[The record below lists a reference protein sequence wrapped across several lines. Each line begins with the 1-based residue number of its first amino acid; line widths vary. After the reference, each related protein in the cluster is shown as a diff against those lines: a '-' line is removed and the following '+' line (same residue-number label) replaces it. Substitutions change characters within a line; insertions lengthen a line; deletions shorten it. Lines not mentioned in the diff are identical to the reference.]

1 MTKTII
7 GLAVATV
14 IFAGCSGDK
23 TTKEVHKTHTKH
35 WSYSGEDGPAHWSK
49 VSATCGEGKMQSPIN
64 IISKDV
70 IGLQALNIL
79 EFHEATK
86 AEPSHEIDNGHAIKI
101 TPSDDH
107 GMSIN
112 GVHYKLLQFHFHGKS
127 ENRIDGKQFAMEM
140 HLVHQNAK
148 GELAVVGVM
157 VEEGAHNKYLEGIV
171 DHLDGG
177 DLNIA
182 TNDILPKDKTHY
194 YHFMGSL
201 TTPPCSEN
209 VSWYIMKDTISLDA
223 KQLAAFRS
231 HHRDNFRPIQATNAR
246 PIEYK

>member
-1 MTKTII
+1 MRKIVSILGTIV
-7 GLAVATV
+7 LLSTV
-14 IFAGCSGDK
+14 LIAS
-23 TTKEVHKTHTKH
+23 EVKQHKQKH
-35 WSYSGEDGPAHWSK
+35 WDYSHNGPAHWDEFSK
-49 VSATCGEGKMQSPIN
+49 TCGTGHAQSPIN
-64 IISKDV
+64 IVPGKSVSMNHQYD
-70 IGLQALNIL
+70 LHLNEDI
-79 EFHEATK
+79 HTTAK
-86 AEPSHEIDNGHAIKI
+86 VIDNGHSIKV
-101 TPSDDH
+101 TPKT
-107 GMSIN
+107 GGKLELN
-112 GVHYKLLQFHFHGKS
+112 GEVFNLLQFHFHGKS